1 MVRALLLPGAFF
13 AGSLALAAQAPLLQ
27 GTDNSA
33 KSVRAQLTEKPAD
46 CALVAENAARLISQG
61 PEKTLYII
69 AEWETLCRDS
79 EGWRLFE
86 LSRKIHTVD
95 ARSAELT
102 PRLWQQMRYSPY
114 LAAGVSAD
122 GEWARLVTE
131 NARRAE
137 ARSADGK
144 LIKNWYLAGS
154 HAVRNETARTPT
166 ATLHRLYLDER
177 REKEENLNFSLAVTT
192 GAWIPSGNLARLGN
206 NPWIG
211 YHFGAGYARFTAA
224 IALDFRFGGT
234 PEDYRFLNPNTGQ
247 IENTNVFFG
256 LNVGG
261 DLRYEFLQL
270 GDFAFFVAG
279 GMGYDM
285 ITHYVARRYSGQR
298 PAYSES
304 LNLNGGLV
312 LRWYFTEER
321 GGFLEAMLRYH
332 SVSMG
337 TAGEGGDDLS
347 GSYITAGA
355 AAGYRIVFDN

>member
-1 MVRALLLPGAFF
+1 MRFLFFWQGAFI
-13 AGSLALAAQAPLLQ
+13 AGSLSLAAQAPALH
-27 GTDNSA
+27 GGEA
-33 KSVRAQLTEKPAD
+33 APKSMRVQLTEKPAD
-46 CALVAENAARLISQG
+46 CALVAENAARFISQT
-61 PEKTLYII
+61 PEKTLYIV

-86 LSRKIHTVD
+86 LSRKIAALD
-95 ARSAELT
+95 ARSPEITA
-102 PRLWQQMRYSPY
+102 RLWQQMRYSPY
-114 LAAGVSAD
+114 RAAGVRPN

-137 ARSADGK
+137 PRSADGN
-144 LIKNWYLAGS
+144 LVRTWYLSGS
-154 HAVRNETARTPT
+154 HAVRKESARNPT
-166 ATLHRLYLDER
+166 AALHQLYQDER
-177 REKEENLNFSLAVTT
+177 RAKEDNLNFSLALTS
-192 GAWIPSGNLARLGN
+192 GAWIPSGNLGRLGSH
-206 NPWIG
+206 PWIG

-224 IALDFRFGGT
+224 IVLDFRFGGT
-234 PEDYRFLNPNTGQ
+234 PEDYRFLNPNTGRV
-247 IENTNVFFG
+247 ENTNVFFG

-270 GDFAFFVAG
+270 GDFAFFAAA

-312 LRWYFTEER
+312 VRWYFTEER